1 MIEKNMNPQNTKAC
15 ISPGQNR
22 CEITFFCSTNSTIT
36 LFIRVPKES
45 NSNEPVPLDTMT
57 NLLKISYEKDPT
69 DNRSITNNDICSIV
83 LNVMWVIYSSSINFG
98 SISNIS
104 PKTA

>member
-1 MIEKNMNPQNTKAC
+1 MGMIFGAPSK
-15 ISPGQNR
+15 R
-22 CEITFFCSTNSTIT
+22 VWEITFFCNINSTIT